1 MIVFDDR
8 GSRWLVSSTALQIA
22 LRSSLSGKVLGIY
35 SVINIGFVAA
45 EQTGRSVA
53 IRLRPA
59 VASGAALAGLF
70 YWLSGQPADRILV
83 CSFENKDWRH
93 ALVGSQN
100 DAMAHLC
107 RLPRSDG
114 AK

>member
-1 MIVFDDR
+1 LRR
-8 GSRWLVSSTALQIA
+8 GAT
-22 LRSSLSGKVLGIY
+22 
-35 SVINIGFVAA
+35 
-45 EQTGRSVA
+45 
-53 IRLRPA
+53 
-59 VASGAALAGLF
+59 LAGLF

-83 CSFENKDWRH
+83 SSFENKDWRH

>member
-1 MIVFDDR
+1 MIVFDDL
-8 GSRWLVSSTALQIA
+8 GGRWLVSSTALQLA

-53 IRLRPA
+53 IRVRPA

-83 CSFENKDWRH
+83 SSFEDMDWRH
-93 ALVGSQN
+93 ALIASRD

-107 RLPRSDG
+107 QLPRRG
-114 AK
+114 RL

>member
-1 MIVFDDR
+1 
-8 GSRWLVSSTALQIA
+8 
-22 LRSSLSGKVLGIY
+22 LR
-35 SVINIGFVAA
+35 
-45 EQTGRSVA
+45 R
-53 IRLRPA
+53 
-59 VASGAALAGLF
+59 GAALAGLF